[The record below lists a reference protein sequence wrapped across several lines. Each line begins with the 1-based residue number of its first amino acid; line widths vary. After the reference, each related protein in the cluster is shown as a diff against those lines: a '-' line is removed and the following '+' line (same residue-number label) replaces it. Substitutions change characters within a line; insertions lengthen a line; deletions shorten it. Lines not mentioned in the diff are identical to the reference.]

1 MKKNIDKYDDLLD
14 LFANTNDRESMSLL
28 FEDMFTEGER
38 KDLELRWK
46 LMNDLYNHVPQ
57 REIASDLH
65 ISLCRITRGSK
76 MLKKENGFVKK
87 YLSEHYDDH
96 LHR

>member
-1 MKKNIDKYDDLLD
+1 MTVIDKYEDLLD
-14 LFANTNDRESMSLL
+14 LFASTNDRESMRLL
-28 FEDMFTEGER
+28 FEEMFTGAEI
-38 KDLELRWK
+38 KDLEIRWK

-57 REIASDLH
+57 REIASNLH

-76 MLKKENGFVKK
+76 MLKKKEGYVKK
-87 YLSEHYDDH
+87 YLSDHYDDH

>member
-1 MKKNIDKYDDLLD
+1 MTVIDKYEDLLD
-14 LFANTNDRESMSLL
+14 LFAATNDRESMKLL
-28 FEDMFTEGER
+28 FEDMFTEAEI
-38 KDLELRWK
+38 KDLEIRWK

-57 REIASDLH
+57 REIASNLH

-76 MLKKENGFVKK
+76 MLKKKEGYVKK
-87 YLSEHYDDH
+87 YLSDHYDDH

>member
-1 MKKNIDKYDDLLD
+1 MTVIDKYEDLLD
-14 LFANTNDRESMSLL
+14 LFASTNDRESMRLL
-28 FEDMFTEGER
+28 FEDMFTGAEI
-38 KDLELRWK
+38 KDLEIRWK

-57 REIASDLH
+57 REIASNLH

-76 MLKKENGFVKK
+76 MLKKKEGYVKK
-87 YLSEHYDDH
+87 YLSDHYDDY

>member
-1 MKKNIDKYDDLLD
+1 MTVIDKYEDLLD
-14 LFANTNDRESMSLL
+14 LFASTNDRESMRLL
-28 FEDMFTEGER
+28 FEDMFTGAEI
-38 KDLELRWK
+38 KDLEIRWK

-57 REIASDLH
+57 REIASNLH

-76 MLKKENGFVKK
+76 MLKKKEGYVKK
-87 YLSEHYDDH
+87 YLSDHYDDH

>member
-14 LFANTNDRESMSLL
+14 LFANTNDRESMRLL

-46 LMNDLYNHVPQ
+46 LMNDLYN
-57 REIASDLH
+57 
-65 ISLCRITRGSK
+65 
-76 MLKKENGFVKK
+76 
-87 YLSEHYDDH
+87 SEKHN
-96 LHR
+96 

>member
-1 MKKNIDKYDDLLD
+1 MTNIDKYEDLLD
-14 LFANTNDRESMSLL
+14 LFASTNDRESMRLL
-28 FEDMFTEGER
+28 FEDMFTDAEI
-38 KDLELRWK
+38 KDLEIRWK

-57 REIASDLH
+57 REIASNLH

-76 MLKKENGFVKK
+76 MLKKKDGYVKI
-87 YLSEHYDDH
+87 YLSNHYDDH

>member
-1 MKKNIDKYDDLLD
+1 MTNIDKYEDLLD
-14 LFANTNDRESMSLL
+14 LFASTNDRESMRLL
-28 FEDMFTEGER
+28 FEDMFTDAEI
-38 KDLELRWK
+38 KDLEIRWK

-57 REIASDLH
+57 REIASNLH

-76 MLKKENGFVKK
+76 MLKKKDGYVKS
-87 YLSEHYDDH
+87 YLSNHYDDL

>member
-1 MKKNIDKYDDLLD
+1 MTNIDKYEDLLD
-14 LFANTNDRESMSLL
+14 LFASTNDRESMRLL
-28 FEDMFTEGER
+28 FEDMFTDAEI
-38 KDLELRWK
+38 KDLEIRWK

-57 REIASDLH
+57 REIASNLH

-76 MLKKENGFVKK
+76 MLKKKDGYVKN
-87 YLSEHYDDH
+87 YLSNHYDDH

>member
-1 MKKNIDKYDDLLD
+1 MTIIDKYEDLLD
-14 LFANTNDRESMSLL
+14 LFASTNDRESMRLL
-28 FEDMFTEGER
+28 FEDMFTEAEI
-38 KDLELRWK
+38 KDLEIRWK

-57 REIASDLH
+57 REIASNLH

-76 MLKKENGFVKK
+76 MLKKKEGYVKK
-87 YLSEHYDDH
+87 YLSDHYDDH